1 MMSVSKEGIEFRQ
14 KTLNMEE
21 GGREAAR
28 TGRRNG
34 RRDGRECNG
43 SWLRQ
48 ELHKWHVG
56 CRVGSSGGVTW

>member
-1 MMSVSKEGIEFRQ
+1 MAGRSKREGEWMMSVSKEGTEFRQ

-21 GGREAAR
+21 RGWKAAR

-34 RRDGRECNG
+34 RRDGRERNG

-48 ELHKWHVG
+48 ELHK
-56 CRVGSSGGVTW
+56 